1 MAAAKE
7 EVFNVYEEN
16 TLQINVGGE
25 EAVDVLKGKLCE
37 QGLKMIEVYAD
48 WSGPCKSYV
57 PLLKR
62 MKLEKEPEQSCFVAL
77 ICKAETHEL
86 LADYNGMSMP
96 HFLFYRNGVLKATV
110 KGANV
115 PQLESLINEWTPTSA
130 DADDLEENPMFIKRK
145 EEQAAAAEAAAASA
159 GA

>member
-1 MAAAKE
+1 MANYFFSRKVTPSPSFIFTPPSIFPAA
-7 EVFNVYEEN
+7 V
-16 TLQINVGGE
+16 
-25 EAVDVLKGKLCE
+25 
-37 QGLKMIEVYAD
+37 IEVYAD
-48 WSGPCKSYV
+48 WVGPCKSCI

-62 MKLEKEPEQSCFVAL
+62 LKLEKEPEPSCFVAL
-77 ICKAETHEL
+77 MCKAEDHEL
-86 LADYNGMSMP
+86 LADFNGMSMP

-115 PQLESLINEWTPTSA
+115 PQLEAVFLEWTPTSP

-145 EEQAAAAEAAAASA
+145 EEQAAAAEAAAAA